1 MRRARS
7 GDVSPLHD
15 NEYDQRDLGLFG
27 PRNDGNSMTADIQ
40 IPETFAE
47 ASELLTARPVG
58 LVPFQIKGQQL
69 ALQGAESG
77 IDAAVPAVG
86 DCYIGAILDL
96 PTADVPVTGS
106 MLDSWG
112 VEMSAVVAAA
122 ARNRSDVEASVDA
135 FEEALVISGVPFAAA
150 ALRDPAAVGGFRP
163 DATPVILVP
172 DPGVVVLGFVEQP
185 ESLVSLARAGELALA
200 NATRTVSATPLVRSG
215 DSWAPFD
222 WPEAARAEADRLR
235 KRWDSVQYGA
245 ARDVV
250 QATYAAAGSD
260 VFVAELA
267 LATDASGEYVTYAT
281 VVEGVASVVPRAQFL
296 VLTAED
302 GRSAHVP
309 FDAVADAGVL
319 VPAAGTVP
327 EYFSVERFPAELI

>member
-1 MRRARS
+1 
-7 GDVSPLHD
+7 
-15 NEYDQRDLGLFG
+15 
-27 PRNDGNSMTADIQ
+27 MTADIE
-40 IPETFAE
+40 IPQTFAE

-135 FEEALVISGVPFAAA
+135 FEDALVISGVPFAAA
-150 ALRDPAAVGGFRP
+150 ALRDPAAVAGFRP
-163 DATPVILVP
+163 EATPVILVP
-172 DPGVVVLGFVEQP
+172 DAGVVVLGYLEHP

-200 NATRTVSATPLVRSG
+200 NATRTVSATPFVREG
-215 DSWAPFD
+215 DAWALFT
-222 WPEAARAEADRLR
+222 WPDAVQAEAERLQ

-245 ARDVV
+245 AREVV
-250 QATYAAAGSD
+250 QATYNAAGSD
-260 VFVAELA
+260 VFVAEHA
-267 LATDASGEYVTYAT
+267 LATDQAGEYVTYAT
-281 VVEGVASVVPRAQFL
+281 VVEGVASVVPLVQFL
-296 VLTAED
+296 VLNAED
-302 GRSAHVP
+302 GRIARVS
-309 FDAVADAGVL
+309 FDDVAEAGVL
-319 VPAAGTVP
+319 TPATGTVP
-327 EYFSVERFPAELI
+327 DYFSVERFPAELM